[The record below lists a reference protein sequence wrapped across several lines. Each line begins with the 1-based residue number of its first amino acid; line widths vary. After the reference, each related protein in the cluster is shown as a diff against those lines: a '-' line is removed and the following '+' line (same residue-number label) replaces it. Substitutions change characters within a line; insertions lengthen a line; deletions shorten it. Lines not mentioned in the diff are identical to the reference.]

1 MVFCPH
7 LKTRGPQKEV
17 FIWVSIDLF
26 KQGVMGWGEVNF
38 NKWRGPES
46 RLRMGK
52 ISGLDKDRLSRWR
65 VILVSEKGPQQNQ
78 GLVRDSLA
86 HFKADIPPSPSFCFK
101 VPDALPVQEICIT
114 QSVPRKPAS
123 LKALGCIHWSC

>member
-1 MVFCPH
+1 MKPILCLVFCPH

-52 ISGLDKDRLSRWR
+52 ISGLDKDRLSRSYW
-65 VILVSEKGPQQNQ
+65 
-78 GLVRDSLA
+78 
-86 HFKADIPPSPSFCFK
+86 C
-101 VPDALPVQEICIT
+101 
-114 QSVPRKPAS
+114 PRKDHSRIRVLLETA
-123 LKALGCIHWSC
+123 

>member
-1 MVFCPH
+1 MPSSGVSEETAIVYLDIIINKS
-7 LKTRGPQKEV
+7 LKK
-17 FIWVSIDLF
+17 
-26 KQGVMGWGEVNF
+26 K
-38 NKWRGPES
+38 KKK
-46 RLRMGK
+46 RMGK